1 MLTELPDKQK
11 YYAMALTD
19 LRDASN
25 AATLAWTRAVIDER
39 NRRSQELGE
48 AATQKDREDIIND
61 LLKNAT
67 PAIMDLISVA
77 TWIEDIYR
85 ERLEKATEE
94 VLSRATLKAK
104 IDGLIDL
111 LGMKLMKPGQPQ
123 PNQVTIGIEEFG
135 KETITF
141 APGTLSLS
149 EEGEKFF
156 RENWTAIVKELQRRE
171 RAEAKKQARRA
182 GKLVTGLQPLNGV
195 FEAYQGPLTHQF
207 SRRHM
212 KGDPENPG
220 LFDHLLDDFGKG
232 TIQAQGM
239 TIYIDNYNEAIK
251 KLDEDSSRLIDLAA
265 AKAKQT
271 NSNEIFFS
279 TAEYMRI
286 RELKDPYK
294 ARQELKTA
302 KEGLY
307 AVSIRI
313 EAAKG
318 QNETQTNDFRLFQE
332 TADDGGTNIG
342 LKYSDKAF
350 KILRSYVQPFDM
362 DMRVFPL
369 DGLSYSIYRRLLEHK
384 TINARKTRQGEDPT
398 LKPEDKISIKTILE
412 GTRLP
417 TKEQV
422 LQKYGPKLS
431 EKILQPFERS
441 MEKLVDAGILR
452 EWYYI
457 GVNDAKADPPK
468 NYRQF
473 EGLNIRFF
481 LDMEP
486 DTEKLEEY
494 RERQEKL
501 FEAERKR
508 AEKKAV
514 RKIVEAK
521 NKKLE
526 NY

>member
-1 MLTELPDKQK
+1 
-11 YYAMALTD
+11 
-19 LRDASN
+19 
-25 AATLAWTRAVIDER
+25 
-39 NRRSQELGE
+39 
-48 AATQKDREDIIND
+48 
-61 LLKNAT
+61 
-67 PAIMDLISVA
+67 
-77 TWIEDIYR
+77 
-85 ERLEKATEE
+85 
-94 VLSRATLKAK
+94 
-104 IDGLIDL
+104 
-111 LGMKLMKPGQPQ
+111 
-123 PNQVTIGIEEFG
+123 
-135 KETITF
+135 
-141 APGTLSLS
+141 
-149 EEGEKFF
+149 
-156 RENWTAIVKELQRRE
+156 
-171 RAEAKKQARRA
+171 
-182 GKLVTGLQPLNGV
+182 
-195 FEAYQGPLTHQF
+195 
-207 SRRHM
+207 
-212 KGDPENPG
+212 
-220 LFDHLLDDFGKG
+220 
-232 TIQAQGM
+232 
-239 TIYIDNYNEAIK
+239 
-251 KLDEDSSRLIDLAA
+251 
-265 AKAKQT
+265 
-271 NSNEIFFS
+271 
-279 TAEYMRI
+279 MRI